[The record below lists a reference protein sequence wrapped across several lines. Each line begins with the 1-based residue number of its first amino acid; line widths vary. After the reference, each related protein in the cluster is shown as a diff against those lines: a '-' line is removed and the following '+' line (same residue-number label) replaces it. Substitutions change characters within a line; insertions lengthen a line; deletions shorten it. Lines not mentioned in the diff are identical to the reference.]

1 MNVNTILISPEE
13 AYIKLDEYKSL
24 TERQRTDEDRLLLS
38 LYNRIKAGG
47 RVLNLASAFK
57 QTGLN
62 ELGQPR
68 MAIARA
74 DWYTVNFVPRLDFSS
89 SWRVS
94 GAGGFTDKARWNKN
108 ATQQNIALPARTFDD
123 SLLTSNRLH
132 SPVPHIPPSI
142 RPEFA
147 LSNYHILFEV
157 KEWEVYPVDPFLLR
171 RISGMLF
178 VVEAEW
184 ELTELEAMLL
194 SSMQPTGN

>member
-38 LYNRIKAGG
+38 LYSRIKTGG
-47 RVLNLASAFK
+47 RCLNLASAFK

-62 ELGQPR
+62 EQGQPR

-74 DWYTVNFVPRLDFSS
+74 DWRNVNFMPRVDFSGN
-89 SWRVS
+89 WGVS
-94 GAGGFTDKARWNKN
+94 GAGGFTDRARWNSQ
-108 ATQQNIALPARTFDD
+108 ASQRNIALPKNTF
-123 SLLTSNRLH
+123 SNQLTIRQLR

-157 KEWEVYPVDPFLLR
+157 KEWEEYPVDPFLLR

-184 ELTELEAMLL
+184 ELTPLEAMLL
-194 SSMQPTGN
+194 SSM

>member
-1 MNVNTILISPEE
+1 MNVNTILISPNE
-13 AYIKLDEYKSL
+13 AEQKLDEYKSL
-24 TERQRTDEDRLLLS
+24 RERQRTDEDMLLLS
-38 LYNRIKAGG
+38 LYSRIRNGG
-47 RVLNLASAFK
+47 RVLNLAAAFK

-62 ELGQPR
+62 EQGQPR

-74 DWYTVNFVPRLDFSS
+74 DWRAVNFIPRVDFSDN
-89 SWRVS
+89 WGVS
-94 GAGGFTDKARWNKN
+94 GAGGFTDRARWNSR
-108 ATQQNIALPARTFDD
+108 ASQRNIALPKNTF
-123 SLLTSNRLH
+123 SNELTIRQLR

-157 KEWEVYPVDPFLLR
+157 KEWEAYPVDPFLLR

-178 VVEAEW
+178 VVIDEW

-194 SSMQPTGN
+194 SSMQVAG